1 MRFLIPADFVFAYI
15 SDAQIGHGFLP
26 GDIAHHLDP
35 DNNDEYL
42 GDIQDWFPPNTTFVN
57 PEDDLGQA
65 IDLFAM
71 GQLNIPINE
80 GNILDPIKKDDPVIG
95 TNPVAVRY
103 GTTPVETTPVT
114 DTTKEDSTMSENN
127 SESDHRPVITQDE
140 QGTQVH
146 VSVDQLSSDTQD
158 RLTMRE
164 VRKLLHELK
173 QKAEDS
179 KDAFTLARFAEA
191 KSQVQYWEERG
202 FRTVA
207 LSQWNKKISLD
218 SRYIQ
223 RRIRRIEAIQQRQG
237 QKAQRPAPQ
246 IYKVTWKQFVAACNN
261 PSVDQKTKR
270 IMSRTTVGRD
280 VIVNK
285 AQHDL
290 IIELAA

>member
-1 MRFLIPADFVFAYI
+1 MPTLLTFDDRCQRWRGPDGCFVSAEVTLLV
-15 SDAQIGHGFLP
+15 SDDEQI
-26 GDIAHHLDP
+26 LD
-35 DNNDEYL
+35 D
-42 GDIQDWFPPNTTFVN
+42 QDWYPPNTN
-57 PEDDLGQA
+57 LYSPEDDLGQA

-71 GQLNIPINE
+71 DQLNIPINE
-80 GNILDPIKKDDPVIG
+80 GNILDPIKKDDPIIG
-95 TNPVAVRY
+95 TNPVVVRY
-103 GTTPVETTPVT
+103 GTTPVVTVPVN
-114 DTTKEDSTMSENN
+114 DTTKEDSTMSQPNPN
-127 SESDHRPVITQDE
+127 PDHRPVITQDK

-146 VSVDQLSSDTQD
+146 VDVDQLSSDTQD

-164 VRKLLHELK
+164 VRKRLHELK

-191 KSQVQYWEERG
+191 KSQVQYWQERG

-218 SRYIQ
+218 SHYIQ
-223 RRIRRIEAIQQRQG
+223 RRIRKIEAIQQRQER
-237 QKAQRPAPQ
+237 KAERPTPQ
-246 IYKVTWKQFVAACNN
+246 IYKVTWKQFIKACNN

-290 IIELAA
+290 IVTLAA